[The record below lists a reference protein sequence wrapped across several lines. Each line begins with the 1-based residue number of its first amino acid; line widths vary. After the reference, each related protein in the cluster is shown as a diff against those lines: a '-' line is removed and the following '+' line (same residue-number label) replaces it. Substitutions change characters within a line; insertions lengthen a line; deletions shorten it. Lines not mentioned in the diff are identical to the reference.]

1 MQPPS
6 DHTLQ
11 VLLGAAS
18 DGSVGNSSLAL
29 SLPKTTGS
37 KRSRKSKE
45 SIADIDEDYTPRKKT
60 LITHAMK
67 VHAATAGRVCGCCR
81 ETDRGLDPVNPEE
94 RRQWAYYRKNVQ
106 TGTLMTEGGTCWYC
120 FRVWRV
126 KFQMTMTLG
135 QLKTK
140 MGNTHSMH
148 EEFQKWLRWLIQ
160 RVTDLMEDGLGRDTL
175 PKVHWPTEWQL
186 KQMDIFQVVWT
197 LPSDQYMDYD
207 AYILKHGEPSASQ
220 LSTAPDGKKIVK
232 LHTEKI
238 YKRER
243 QLIHR
248 AQRERTIDDGSD
260 SLAAE
265 FGQERFHDMVQ
276 SMDGVRLGGAAGS
289 AGEGNAGAGPASA
302 GGLTAS
308 SASASASS
316 SRATTT
322 QAACASAPLKVKAEE
337 GLFGSCGVGFA
348 SVKSDLHGGMFGR
361 EGIWRTRPCNT
372 FGVRV
377 VS

>member
-1 MQPPS
+1 MGI
-6 DHTLQ
+6 LQ
-11 VLLGAAS
+11 E
-18 DGSVGNSSLAL
+18 N
-29 SLPKTTGS
+29 
-37 KRSRKSKE
+37 
-45 SIADIDEDYTPRKKT
+45 
-60 LITHAMK
+60 
-67 VHAATAGRVCGCCR
+67 VH
-81 ETDRGLDPVNPEE
+81 
-94 RRQWAYYRKNVQ
+94 

-120 FRVWRV
+120 FRVWHV

-140 MGNTHSMH
+140 MGNAHSMH
-148 EEFQKWLRWLIQ
+148 EEFQTWLHWLIQ

-289 AGEGNAGAGPASA
+289 AGEGNAGAGPASV
-302 GGLTAS
+302 GGAHRFFGFGFGFVLQGHDNAS
-308 SASASASS
+308 CLCQ
-316 SRATTT
+316 RAFEGEGRGG
-322 QAACASAPLKVKAEE
+322 PLRQ
-337 GLFGSCGVGFA
+337 LWCRLRFGQIGPA
-348 SVKSDLHGGMFGR
+348 WGMFGR